1 MPAGELNG
9 QHFENVIIGAGMA
22 GLAAGIRL
30 ALAGQQVI
38 ILERHNA
45 SGGLN
50 SFYSQDGR
58 KFDVGLH
65 AMTNYVPKGTKGTPL
80 AKLLRQLRIP
90 YDALDLCPQLGSKI
104 AFPGCELA
112 FSNDFALFESEVAR
126 AFPAQID
133 GFRALAEEVR
143 TLDAFNL
150 GAIPTS
156 AREAVQRHINDPV
169 LEDMLF
175 CPVMYYGSAEEHD
188 MDYGQFAI
196 MFRSLFF
203 EGFARPFDGV
213 RVIIRL
219 LQNKYRELG
228 GLRKMKCGIQKIH
241 SEGGR
246 AHAITL
252 DNGDTITADKII
264 STAGAVETARLCS
277 DQTEAAGADNI
288 GQLSFTETITVLD
301 RQPIDFGWHDTIIFF
316 NTRERFHYGR
326 CENDLVDPT
335 SGVICF
341 PNNYNYGD
349 RQLNEGFLRITAMAN
364 HDKWCALDEPDYL
377 AAKEHWYRE
386 LQKVAIR
393 ILPEHKGRDAWPHLS
408 RLSSAKTEAS
418 ANPQETTGRLE
429 AALPTSAAALLD
441 QHRIAKDMF
450 TPRTVRKYT
459 GHLNGAIYGAPNK
472 IKDGR
477 THLENLYLA
486 GTDQGFLG
494 IVGAMLS
501 GISMANL
508 HVLQGD

>member
-1 MPAGELNG
+1 MSSKLNG
-9 QHFENVIIGAGMA
+9 QHFETVIIGAGMA

-30 ALAGQQVI
+30 ALAGKEVI

-50 SFYSQDGR
+50 SFYSQQGR

-90 YDALDLCPQLGSKI
+90 YDAFDLCPQYGSKV
-104 AFPGCELA
+104 AFPGCELK
-112 FSNDFALFESEVAR
+112 FSNDFALLESEVAQT
-126 AFPAQID
+126 FPQQVD

-156 AREAVQRHINDPV
+156 AREAVRRHISDPL
-169 LEDMLF
+169 LEDMIF

-228 GLRKMKCGIQKIH
+228 GVRKMKCGIQKIH
-241 SEGGR
+241 TEGNR
-246 AHAITL
+246 ASSLIL
-252 DNGDTITADKII
+252 DGGETITADKII
-264 STAGAVETARLCS
+264 STAGVVETARLCS
-277 DQTEAAGADNI
+277 DQTADAAEDNI
-288 GQLSFTETITVLD
+288 GQLSFTETITVFD
-301 RQPIDFGWHDTIIFF
+301 QQPQNFGWDDTIIFF
-316 NTRERFHYGR
+316 NTRERFRYARVEG
-326 CENDLVDPT
+326 ELVDPT

-341 PNNYNYGD
+341 PNNYDYGD
-349 RQLNEGFLRITAMAN
+349 RELDEGFLRITAMAN
-364 HDKWCALDEPDYL
+364 HDLWCGLGEDDYL
-377 AAKEHWYRE
+377 AQKEHWYNE
-386 LQKVAIR
+386 LQNVALGL
-393 ILPEHKGRDAWPHLS
+393 LPAPKLD
-408 RLSSAKTEAS
+408 
-418 ANPQETTGRLE
+418 
-429 AALPTSAAALLD
+429 LD
-441 QHRIAKDMF
+441 QHRLAKDMF

-508 HVLQGD
+508 HVLQGS

>member
-1 MPAGELNG
+1 MSNSLDN
-9 QHFENVIIGAGMA
+9 QHYETIIIGAGMA

-30 ALAGQQVI
+30 ALAGREVI

-80 AKLLRQLRIP
+80 TKLLRQLRIP
-90 YDALDLCPQLGSKI
+90 YDALDLCPQNGSRI
-104 AFPGCELA
+104 HFPGCQLE
-112 FSNDFALFESEVAR
+112 FTNDFAHFEAEVAH
-126 AFPAQID
+126 AFPRQID

-156 AREAVQRHINDPV
+156 AREAVQRHISDPL
-169 LEDMLF
+169 LEDMIF
-175 CPVMYYGSAEEHD
+175 CPVMYYGSAQEHD

-203 EGFARPFDGV
+203 EGFARPLEGV
-213 RVIIRL
+213 RVIIKL
-219 LQNKYRELG
+219 LQDQYRSLG
-228 GLRKMKCGIQKIH
+228 GVRKMKCGIRKIH
-241 SEGGR
+241 TSGSK
-246 AHAITL
+246 ASAIEL
-252 DNGDTITADKII
+252 DNGATITADKII
-264 STAGAVETARLCS
+264 STAGAVETARLCN
-277 DQTEAAGADNI
+277 DQPADAASDNI

-301 RQPIDFGWHDTIIFF
+301 RQPADFGWDDTIIFF
-316 NTRERFHYGR
+316 NTAERFRYAR
-326 CENDLVDPT
+326 VEDALVDPT

-341 PNNYNYGD
+341 PNNYQYGEG
-349 RQLNEGFLRITAMAN
+349 RQLDEGFLRVTAMAH
-364 HDKWCALDEPDYL
+364 HDQWCALSEDDYL
-377 AAKEHWYRE
+377 AQKAHWYAK
-386 LQKVAIR
+386 LQQVTLGL
-393 ILPEHKGRDAWPHLS
+393 LPK
-408 RLSSAKTEAS
+408 AK
-418 ANPQETTGRLE
+418 
-429 AALPTSAAALLD
+429 LD
-441 QHRIAKDMF
+441 LDTHRIASDMF

-508 HVLQGD
+508 HCLQNS

>member
-1 MPAGELNG
+1 MAGLKSEVLNN
-9 QHFENVIIGAGMA
+9 QHYDVVIIGAGMA

-30 ALAGQQVI
+30 ALAGKQSL

-50 SFYSQDGR
+50 SFYSIAGR
-58 KFDVGLH
+58 KYDVGLH
-65 AMTNYVPKGTKGTPL
+65 AMTNFVPKGAKGTPL
-80 AKLLRQLRIP
+80 TKLLRQLRIP
-90 YDALDLCPQLGSKI
+90 YDALDLCPQNGSRI
-104 AFPGCELA
+104 AFPDCDLK
-112 FSNDFALFESEVAR
+112 FSNDFALLQSEVAR
-126 AFPAQID
+126 TFPKQID

-150 GAIPTS
+150 GAKPVS
-156 AREAVQRHINDPV
+156 ARKAVQQHIQDPL

-175 CPVMYYGSAEEHD
+175 CPVMYYGSAQEHD

-219 LQNKYRELG
+219 LQDKYRSLG
-228 GLRKMKCGIQKIH
+228 GIRKMKCGVKKIH
-241 SEGGR
+241 TQSGK
-246 AHAITL
+246 ASAIEL
-252 DNGDTITADKII
+252 DNGALLTADKII
-264 STAGAVETARLCS
+264 STAGAVETARLCDDQPS
-277 DQTEAAGADNI
+277 DAEQHNI

-301 RQPIDFGWHDTIIFF
+301 KQPAEFGWEDTIIFF
-316 NTRERFHYGR
+316 NTRERFHYAGVQD
-326 CENDLVDPT
+326 DLVDPT

-341 PNNYNYGD
+341 PNNYAYGAD
-349 RQLNEGFLRITAMAN
+349 RQLSEGFLRITAMASHN
-364 HDKWCALDEPDYL
+364 RWCALGEDDYR
-377 AAKEHWYRE
+377 AQKDHWYQE
-386 LQKVAIR
+386 LQNVALG
-393 ILPEHKGRDAWPHLS
+393 ILPEAKNGLNLNDA
-408 RLSSAKTEAS
+408 
-418 ANPQETTGRLE
+418 
-429 AALPTSAAALLD
+429 
-441 QHRIAKDMF
+441 RIAKDMF

-508 HVLQGD
+508 HVLQGNS

>member
-1 MPAGELNG
+1 M
-9 QHFENVIIGAGMA
+9 AGM
-22 GLAAGIRL
+22 AAGIRL
-30 ALAGQQVI
+30 ALAGKNVI

-45 SGGLN
+45 GGGLN
-50 SFYSQDGR
+50 SFYSIDGR
-58 KFDVGLH
+58 KYDVGLH

-90 YDALDLCPQLGSKI
+90 YDALDLCPQFGSRI
-104 AFPGCELA
+104 AFPGCDLK
-112 FSNDFALFESEVAR
+112 FSNDFALMEAEVAR
-126 AFPAQID
+126 AFPKQID

-156 AREAVQRHINDPV
+156 ARAAVKRHLSDPL

-228 GLRKMKCGIQKIH
+228 GVRKMKCGIQKIH
-241 SEGGR
+241 TEGNR
-246 AHAITL
+246 ASSITL
-252 DNGDTITADKII
+252 DDGSVIKADKII
-264 STAGAVETARLCS
+264 STAGAVETDRLCS
-277 DQTEAAGADNI
+277 DQPVDASSDNI
-288 GQLSFTETITVLD
+288 GQLSFTETITALD
-301 RQPIDFGWHDTIIFF
+301 KQPADFGWDDTIIFF
-316 NTRERFHYGR
+316 NTREHFDYARVKEG
-326 CENDLVDPT
+326 LVDPT

-341 PNNYNYGD
+341 PNNYDYGEG
-349 RQLNEGFLRITAMAN
+349 RQLDEGFLRITAMAN
-364 HDKWCALDEPDYL
+364 HDNWCALNEDDYL
-377 AAKEHWYRE
+377 AQKEHWYGE
-386 LQKVAIR
+386 LQQVALN
-393 ILPEHKGRDAWPHLS
+393 ILPDSPLS
-408 RLSSAKTEAS
+408 
-418 ANPQETTGRLE
+418 
-429 AALPTSAAALLD
+429 LD

-450 TPRTVRKYT
+450 TPRTVRKFT

-477 THLENLYLA
+477 THLDNLYLA

-508 HVLQGD
+508 HVLQGN

>member
-1 MPAGELNG
+1 MPENLDH
-9 QHFENVIIGAGMA
+9 QHYEVVIIGAGMA
-22 GLAAGIRL
+22 GMAAGIRL
-30 ALAGQQVI
+30 ALAGKNVI

-50 SFYSQDGR
+50 SFYSQSGR

-80 AKLLRQLRIP
+80 TKLLRQLRIP
-90 YDALDLCPQLGSKI
+90 YDALDLCPQNGSKV
-104 AFPGCELA
+104 AFPGCELG
-112 FSNDFALFESEVAR
+112 FNNDFAFFESEVAR
-126 AFPAQID
+126 AFPKQID

-156 AREAVQRHINDPV
+156 ARKAVQRHISDPL
-169 LEDMLF
+169 LEDMIF
-175 CPVMYYGSAEEHD
+175 CPVMYYGSAQEHD

-203 EGFARPFDGV
+203 EGFARPLDGV
-213 RVIIRL
+213 RVIIKL
-219 LQNKYRELG
+219 LQDKYRSLG
-228 GLRKMKCGIQKIH
+228 GVRKMKCGIKKIH
-241 SEGGR
+241 ARGNQAS
-246 AHAITL
+246 AIEL
-252 DNGDTITADKII
+252 DNGVTITADKII
-264 STAGAVETARLCS
+264 STAGAVETARLCDDQPS
-277 DQTEAAGADNI
+277 DAASDNI

-301 RQPIDFGWHDTIIFF
+301 KQPADFGWDDTIIFF
-316 NTRERFHYGR
+316 NTAERFRYAR
-326 CENDLVDPT
+326 VEDELVDPT

-341 PNNYNYGD
+341 PNNYQYGEG
-349 RQLNEGFLRITAMAN
+349 RQLDEGFLRVTAMAN
-364 HDKWCALDEPDYL
+364 YDKWCALNEDDYL
-377 AAKEHWYRE
+377 AQKAYWYDK
-386 LQKVAIR
+386 LQKVTLSL
-393 ILPEHKGRDAWPHLS
+393 LPA
-408 RLSSAKTEAS
+408 AKD
-418 ANPQETTGRLE
+418 GLK
-429 AALPTSAAALLD
+429 LD
-441 QHRIAKDMF
+441 EHRIASDMF

-477 THLENLYLA
+477 THLDNLYLA

>member
-1 MPAGELNG
+1 MPASLNG
-9 QHFENVIIGAGMA
+9 EHFETVIIGAGMA

-30 ALAGQQVI
+30 ALAGKKVI

-50 SFYSQDGR
+50 SFYSQAGR

-80 AKLLRQLRIP
+80 TKLLRQLRIP
-90 YDALDLCPQLGSKI
+90 YDALDLCPQNGSKI
-104 AFPGCELA
+104 AFPSCELG
-112 FSNDFALFESEVAR
+112 FTNDFSFLEAEVAR
-126 AFPAQID
+126 VFPNQID

-156 AREAVQRHINDPV
+156 AREAVQRHIKDPL
-169 LEDMLF
+169 LEDMVF
-175 CPVMYYGSAEEHD
+175 CPVMYYGSAQEHD

-203 EGFARPFDGV
+203 EGFARPLEGV
-213 RVIIRL
+213 RVIIKL
-219 LQNKYRELG
+219 LQDKYRSLG
-228 GLRKMKCGIQKIH
+228 GIRKMKCGIQQIKT
-241 SEGGR
+241 EGSKVS
-246 AHAITL
+246 AIVL
-252 DNGDTITADKII
+252 DNGDILTAEKII
-264 STAGAVETARLCS
+264 STAGAVETARLCE
-277 DQTEAAGADNI
+277 DQPTDAEASNI
-288 GQLSFTETITVLD
+288 GQLSFTETITALD
-301 RQPIDFGWHDTIIFF
+301 CQPTDLGWDDTIIFF

-326 CENDLVDPT
+326 CEHDLVDPT

-341 PNNYNYGD
+341 PNNYQYGEG
-349 RQLNEGFLRITAMAN
+349 RQLDEGFLRVTAMAN
-364 HDKWCALDEPDYL
+364 HDKWCALDEADYL
-377 AAKEHWYRE
+377 AKKAYWYDE
-386 LQKVAIR
+386 LQKVTLR
-393 ILPEHKGRDAWPHLS
+393 ILPEPKGKNAYPD
-408 RLSSAKTEAS
+408 AS
-418 ANPQETTGRLE
+418 APMPL
-429 AALPTSAAALLD
+429 SASDLLD
-441 QHRIAKDMF
+441 KHRIASDMF

-508 HVLQGD
+508 HALQGS

>member
-1 MPAGELNG
+1 
-9 QHFENVIIGAGMA
+9 MA

-30 ALAGQQVI
+30 ALAGKQVI

-50 SFYSQDGR
+50 SFYSQNGR

-80 AKLLRQLRIP
+80 TKLLRQLRIP
-90 YDALDLCPQLGSKI
+90 YDALDLCPQNGSKV
-104 AFPGCELA
+104 AFPGCEMG
-112 FSNDFALFESEVAR
+112 FNNDFGFFESEVAR
-126 AFPAQID
+126 AFPKQID
-133 GFRALAEEVR
+133 GFRALSEEVR
-143 TLDAFNL
+143 SLDAFNL
-150 GAIPTS
+150 GSMPSS
-156 AREAVQRHINDPV
+156 ARTAVQRHISDPL
-169 LEDMLF
+169 LEDMIF
-175 CPVMYYGSAEEHD
+175 CPVMYYGSAQEHD

-213 RVIIRL
+213 RVIIKL
-219 LQNKYRELG
+219 LQDKYRSLG
-228 GLRKMKCGIQKIH
+228 GIRKMRCGIQKIH
-241 SEGGR
+241 THGKQAS
-246 AHAITL
+246 AIEL
-252 DNGDTITADKII
+252 ENGAILTADKII
-264 STAGAVETARLCS
+264 STAGAVETARLCE
-277 DQTEAAGADNI
+277 DQAPDAASDNI

-301 RQPIDFGWHDTIIFF
+301 QQPADFGWDDTIIFF
-316 NTRERFHYGR
+316 NTTERFHYAR
-326 CENDLVDPT
+326 VADKLVDPT

-341 PNNYNYGD
+341 PNNYQYGD
-349 RQLNEGFLRITAMAN
+349 GRQLAVGYLRVTAMAN
-364 HDKWCALDEPDYL
+364 HDQWCALNEDEYL
-377 AAKEHWYRE
+377 AQKAYWYAE
-386 LQKVAIR
+386 LQKVTLGL
-393 ILPEHKGRDAWPHLS
+393 LPKPKNGLKLEEH
-408 RLSSAKTEAS
+408 RLAS
-418 ANPQETTGRLE
+418 
-429 AALPTSAAALLD
+429 
-441 QHRIAKDMF
+441 DMF

>member
-1 MPAGELNG
+1 MK
-9 QHFENVIIGAGMA
+9 QHYETVIIGAGMA

-30 ALAGQQVI
+30 ALGGKEVI

-80 AKLLRQLRIP
+80 TKLLRQLRIP
-90 YDALDLCPQLGSKI
+90 YEALDLCPQNGSRI
-104 AFPGCELA
+104 HFPGCQLR
-112 FSNDFALFESEVAR
+112 FNNDFALFESEIAA
-126 AFPAQID
+126 AFPKQID

-150 GAIPTS
+150 GAIPSS
-156 AREAVQRHINDPV
+156 ARAAVQRHIADPL

-175 CPVMYYGSAEEHD
+175 CPVMYYGSAQEHD

-203 EGFARPFDGV
+203 EGFARPLDGV
-213 RVIIRL
+213 RVIIKL
-219 LQNKYRELG
+219 LQDKYRSLG
-228 GLRKMKCGIQKIH
+228 GVRKMKCGIRQIQSQDGKA
-241 SEGGR
+241 S
-246 AHAITL
+246 AVVL
-252 DNGDTITADKII
+252 DNGSVITADTIL
-264 STAGAVETARLCS
+264 STAGAVETARLCT
-277 DQTEAAGADNI
+277 DQPADAGADNI
-288 GQLSFTETITVLD
+288 GQLSFTETITVFD
-301 RQPIDFGWHDTIIFF
+301 KQPADFGWDDTIIFF
-316 NTRERFHYGR
+316 NTAERFRYAR
-326 CENDLVDPT
+326 VEPDRLVDPT

-341 PNNYNYGD
+341 PNNYQYGEG
-349 RQLNEGFLRITAMAN
+349 RQLEEGFLRVTAMAN
-364 HDKWCALDEPDYL
+364 HDAWCALDEDTYRTQ
-377 AAKEHWYRE
+377 KTHWYDK
-386 LQKVAIR
+386 LQQVTLGL
-393 ILPEHKGRDAWPHLS
+393 LPE
-408 RLSSAKTEAS
+408 AK
-418 ANPQETTGRLE
+418 LK
-429 AALPTSAAALLD
+429 LD
-441 QHRIAKDMF
+441 THRIASDMF

-459 GHLNGAIYGAPNK
+459 GHLNGAIYGAPGK

-477 THLENLYLA
+477 THLDNLFLA

-508 HVLQGD
+508 HVLQGG

>member
-1 MPAGELNG
+1 MKSEGLNN
-9 QHFENVIIGAGMA
+9 QRYEVVIIGAGMA

-30 ALAGQQVI
+30 ALAGKRSI

-50 SFYSQDGR
+50 SFYSIDGR
-58 KFDVGLH
+58 KYDVGLH
-65 AMTNYVPKGTKGTPL
+65 AMTNFVPKGTKGTPL
-80 AKLLRQLRIP
+80 TKLLRQLRIP
-90 YDALDLCPQLGSKI
+90 YDALDLCPQKGSRI
-104 AFPGCELA
+104 AFPDCDLK
-112 FSNDFALFESEVAR
+112 FSNDFALLESEVAR
-126 AFPAQID
+126 AFPKQID

-150 GAIPTS
+150 GAKSVS
-156 AREAVQRHINDPV
+156 AREAVQRHIQDPL

-175 CPVMYYGSAEEHD
+175 CPVMYYGSAQEHD

-203 EGFARPFDGV
+203 EGFARPSDGV

-219 LQNKYRELG
+219 LQDKYRSLG
-228 GLRKMKCGIQKIH
+228 GIRKMKCGVKKIH
-241 SEGGR
+241 TEAGSASAVE
-246 AHAITL
+246 L
-252 DNGDTITADKII
+252 DNGTVVTADKII
-264 STAGAVETARLCS
+264 STAGAVETARLCD
-277 DQTEAAGADNI
+277 DQPTDANSDNI

-301 RQPIDFGWHDTIIFF
+301 KQPADFGWDDTIIFF
-316 NTRERFHYGR
+316 NTRERFHYAGVK
-326 CENDLVDPT
+326 DGLVDPT

-341 PNNYNYGD
+341 PNNYQYGD
-349 RQLNEGFLRITAMAN
+349 GRQLSEGFLRITAMAN
-364 HDKWCALDEPDYL
+364 HDRWCALEENDYR
-377 AAKEHWYRE
+377 AQKDYWYQE
-386 LQKVAIR
+386 LQDVALK
-393 ILPEHKGRDAWPHLS
+393 ILPDATNGLHLDD
-408 RLSSAKTEAS
+408 A
-418 ANPQETTGRLE
+418 
-429 AALPTSAAALLD
+429 
-441 QHRIAKDMF
+441 RIARDMF

-477 THLENLYLA
+477 THLENVYLA

-508 HVLQGD
+508 HVLQG

>member
-1 MPAGELNG
+1 MPTSLNG
-9 QHFENVIIGAGMA
+9 QHFETVIIGAGMA
-22 GLAAGIRL
+22 GMAAGIRL
-30 ALAGQQVI
+30 ALAGKNVI

-90 YDALDLCPQLGSKI
+90 YDALDLCPQFGSKV
-104 AFPGCELA
+104 AFPGCELK
-112 FSNDFALFESEVAR
+112 FGNDFALLESEVAR
-126 AFPAQID
+126 AFPDQID

-143 TLDAFNL
+143 SLDAFNL
-150 GAIPTS
+150 GAIPVS
-156 AREAVQRHINDPV
+156 ARAAVRRHITAPL
-169 LEDMLF
+169 LEDMIF

-203 EGFARPFDGV
+203 EGFARPYEGV

-219 LQNKYRELG
+219 LQDKYRELG
-228 GLRKMKCGIQKIH
+228 GIRKMKCGIQKINT
-241 SEGGR
+241 EGN
-246 AHAITL
+246 HAASIRL
-252 DNGDTITADKII
+252 DTGETITADKIL
-264 STAGAVETARLCS
+264 STAGAVETARLCA
-277 DQTEAAGADNI
+277 DQPTDAAAGNI

-301 RQPIDFGWHDTIIFF
+301 KQPSEFGWNDTIIFF

-326 CENDLVDPT
+326 CEHNLVDPT

-341 PNNYNYGD
+341 PNNYDYGD
-349 RQLNEGFLRITAMAN
+349 RQLEEGFLRITAMAN
-364 HDKWCALDEPDYL
+364 HAKWCALEQDHYL
-377 AAKEHWYRE
+377 AQKKHWYGE
-386 LQKVAIR
+386 LQKVALT
-393 ILPEHKGRDAWPHLS
+393 ILPE
-408 RLSSAKTEAS
+408 AK
-418 ANPQETTGRLE
+418 
-429 AALPTSAAALLD
+429 LD
-441 QHRIAKDMF
+441 LDTHRIAKDMF

-459 GHLNGAIYGAPNK
+459 GHLNGAIYGAPEK

-477 THLENLYLA
+477 THLDNLFLA

>member
-1 MPAGELNG
+1 MPSSLNG
-9 QHFENVIIGAGMA
+9 EHFETVIIGAGMA
-22 GLAAGIRL
+22 GMAAGIRL
-30 ALAGQQVI
+30 VLADKNCI

-50 SFYSQDGR
+50 SFYSIEGR
-58 KFDVGLH
+58 KYDVGLH

-90 YDALDLCPQLGSKI
+90 YDGLDLCPQFGSRV
-104 AFPGCELA
+104 AFPDCELR
-112 FSNDFALFESEVAR
+112 FDNDFSLLESEVTR
-126 AFPAQID
+126 AFPSQID
-133 GFRALAEEVR
+133 GFRALAKEVR

-156 AREAVQRHINDPV
+156 ARQAVRRHIDEPL

-228 GLRKMKCGIQKIH
+228 GVRKMKCGIQKIH
-241 SEGGR
+241 SEGAR

-252 DNGDTITADKII
+252 DNGETITADKII

-277 DQTEAAGADNI
+277 DQTEEAEADNI

-301 RQPIDFGWHDTIIFF
+301 QQPTNFGWNDTIIFF
-316 NTRERFHYGR
+316 NTRDRFHYGR
-326 CENDLVDPT
+326 CENDFVDPT

-341 PNNYNYGD
+341 PNNYDYGD
-349 RQLNEGFLRITAMAN
+349 RLLEEGFLRITAMAN
-364 HDKWCALDEPDYL
+364 HDKWCALDEVDYL
-377 AAKEHWYRE
+377 TRKEYWYGE
-386 LQKVAIR
+386 LQKVALG
-393 ILPEHKGRDAWPHLS
+393 ILPPSK
-408 RLSSAKTEAS
+408 
-418 ANPQETTGRLE
+418 
-429 AALPTSAAALLD
+429 LD
-441 QHRIAKDMF
+441 LNQHRIAKDMF
-450 TPRTVRKYT
+450 TPRTVRKFT

>member
-1 MPAGELNG
+1 M
-9 QHFENVIIGAGMA
+9 AGM
-22 GLAAGIRL
+22 AAGIRL
-30 ALAGQQVI
+30 ALAGKQVI

-50 SFYSQDGR
+50 SFYSQAGR

-90 YDALDLCPQLGSKI
+90 YDALDLCPQYGSRI

-112 FSNDFALFESEVAR
+112 FNNDFALLEAEVAR

-133 GFRALAEEVR
+133 GLRALAEEVR

-150 GAIPTS
+150 GSVPTS
-156 AREAVQRHINDPV
+156 AREAVRRHIADPL

-203 EGFARPFDGV
+203 EGFARPFEGV

-219 LQNKYRELG
+219 LQDKYRELG
-228 GLRKMKCGIQKIH
+228 GTRKMKCGIQRINT
-241 SEGGR
+241 SGR
-246 AHAITL
+246 RASSILL
-252 DNGDTITADKII
+252 DSGETITADKIL
-264 STAGAVETARLCS
+264 STAGVVETLRLCA
-277 DQTEAAGADNI
+277 DQPADAAADNI
-288 GQLSFTETITVLD
+288 GRLSFTETITVLD
-301 RQPIDFGWHDTIIFF
+301 KQPREFGWDDTIIFF

-326 CENDLVDPT
+326 CEDDLVDPT

-341 PNNYNYGD
+341 PNNYDYGD
-349 RQLNEGFLRITAMAN
+349 RELDEGFLRITAMAS
-364 HDKWCALDEPDYL
+364 HDRWCALEEPDYL
-377 AAKEHWYRE
+377 AAKEHWYAE
-386 LQKVAIR
+386 LQKVALG
-393 ILPEHKGRDAWPHLS
+393 ILPETKLAIDA
-408 RLSSAKTEAS
+408 
-418 ANPQETTGRLE
+418 
-429 AALPTSAAALLD
+429 
-441 QHRIAKDMF
+441 HRIAKDMF
-450 TPRTVRKYT
+450 TPRTVHKYT
-459 GHLNGAIYGAPNK
+459 GHVNGAIYGAPGK

-508 HVLQGD
+508 HVLQGG

>member
-1 MPAGELNG
+1 MPSSLDQ
-9 QHFENVIIGAGMA
+9 QHYETVIIGAGMA

-30 ALAGQQVI
+30 ALAGKNVI

-50 SFYSQDGR
+50 SFYSQAGR

-80 AKLLRQLRIP
+80 TKLLRQLRIP
-90 YDALDLCPQLGSKI
+90 YDALDLSPQNCSRIHFPDCQLGFNNEF
-104 AFPGCELA
+104 AF
-112 FSNDFALFESEVAR
+112 FEAEVAR
-126 AFPAQID
+126 AFPKQID
-133 GFRALAEEVR
+133 GFLALAEEVR

-150 GAIPTS
+150 GSMPSS
-156 AREAVQRHINDPV
+156 ARTAVQRHISDSL
-169 LEDMLF
+169 LEDMIF
-175 CPVMYYGSAEEHD
+175 CPVMYYGSAQEHD

-203 EGFARPFDGV
+203 EGFARPLDGV
-213 RVIIRL
+213 RVIVKL
-219 LQNKYRELG
+219 LQDKYRSLG
-228 GLRKMKCGIQKIH
+228 GIRKMKCGIQKIH
-241 SEGGR
+241 TSGGR
-246 AHAITL
+246 ATTIEL
-252 DNGDTITADKII
+252 DNGASLSADKII
-264 STAGAVETARLCS
+264 STAGAVETARLCT
-277 DQTEAAGADNI
+277 DQLVDAESDNI

-301 RQPIDFGWHDTIIFF
+301 KQPTEFGWDDTIIFF
-316 NTRERFHYGR
+316 NTAERFRYAR
-326 CENDLVDPT
+326 VEDDLVDPS

-341 PNNYNYGD
+341 PNNYQYGED
-349 RQLNEGFLRITAMAN
+349 RQLNEGFLRVTAMAN
-364 HDKWCALDEPDYL
+364 HDKWCALNEDDYL
-377 AAKEHWYRE
+377 AQKSHWYDE
-386 LQKVAIR
+386 LQKVTLGL
-393 ILPEHKGRDAWPHLS
+393 LPRAKKNLNFEDH
-408 RLSSAKTEAS
+408 RL
-418 ANPQETTGRLE
+418 
-429 AALPTSAAALLD
+429 
-441 QHRIAKDMF
+441 AKDMF